1 MIVLFDIRTGVQLGE
16 YESEIAAKSAMRDA
30 NSTAGWRRLGS
41 AWMDGIECE
50 WADNDGNMNYA
61 PYAITEA
68 ERWAKRFSPES
79 VQQRNRY
86 ATEDPTQEMV

>member
-16 YESEIAAKSAMRDA
+16 YESEAAAAAAMREA
-30 NSTAGWRRLGS
+30 NKSAGWRRLGS

-50 WADNDGNMNYA
+50 WAESTGDPGYA
-61 PYAITEA
+61 PYAITEV
-68 ERWAKRFSPES
+68 ERWQSRFGPEAIK
-79 VQQRNRY
+79 QRNRY